1 MNLFKK
7 SNLKQ
12 FYDFVDKTGVDKTQ
26 IQEIK
31 EKGFTLVGFRENDL
45 KNGGILAIVLAFYND
60 NRRIDIFVKKP
71 TQCKNC
77 LETAEKLRNLIRS
90 NNGFRFFIED
100 GTINL
105 ETSIR
110 VNNNNIEEALK
121 KMVESKILAETAFQ
135 NF

>member
-26 IQEIK
+26 IQEFK
-31 EKGFTLVGFRENDL
+31 EKGFTLVKFGENDL
-45 KNGGILAIVLAFYND
+45 KNGGILTIVLAFYND
-60 NRRIDIFVKKP
+60 NRRIDIFVRKP

-90 NNGFRFFIED
+90 NNGFQFFIED
-100 GTINL
+100 GIINL
-105 ETSIR
+105 VTSIR

>member
-31 EKGFTLVGFRENDL
+31 EKGFTLVGFGENDL

>member
-26 IQEIK
+26 IQEFK
-31 EKGFTLVGFRENDL
+31 EKGFTLVKFGENDL
-45 KNGGILAIVLAFYND
+45 KNGGILTIVLAFYND
-60 NRRIDIFVKKP
+60 NRRIDIFVRKP

>member
-12 FYDFVDKTGVDKTQ
+12 FYNFVDKTGVDKTQ
-26 IQEIK
+26 IQEFK
-31 EKGFTLVGFRENDL
+31 EKGFTLVMFGENDL
-45 KNGGILAIVLAFYND
+45 KNGGILTIVLAFYND
-60 NRRIDIFVKKP
+60 NRRIDIFVRKP

-90 NNGFRFFIED
+90 NNGFQFFIED
-100 GTINL
+100 GIINL
-105 ETSIR
+105 ETSIK
-110 VNNNNIEEALK
+110 VNNNIEEAMK
-121 KMVESKILAETAFQ
+121 KMVDSKILAETAFQ

>member
-26 IQEIK
+26 IQEFK
-31 EKGFTLVGFRENDL
+31 EKGFTLVMFGENDL
-45 KNGGILAIVLAFYND
+45 KNGGILTIVLAFYND
-60 NRRIDIFVKKP
+60 NRRIDIFVRKP

-90 NNGFRFFIED
+90 NNGFQFFIED
-100 GTINL
+100 GIINL
-105 ETSIR
+105 ETSIK
-110 VNNNNIEEALK
+110 VNNNIEEAMK
-121 KMVESKILAETAFQ
+121 KMVDSKILAETAFQ

>member
-31 EKGFTLVGFRENDL
+31 EKGFTLVGFGENDL

-60 NRRIDIFVKKP
+60 NRRIDIFVRKP

-100 GTINL
+100 GIINL